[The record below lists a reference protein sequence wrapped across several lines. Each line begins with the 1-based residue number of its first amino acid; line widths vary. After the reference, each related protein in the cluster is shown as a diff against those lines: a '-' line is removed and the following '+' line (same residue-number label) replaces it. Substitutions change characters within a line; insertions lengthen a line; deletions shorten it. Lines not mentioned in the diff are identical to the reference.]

1 MTTKKLITVFK
12 SKHNACSSE
21 MGPSASRGLE
31 HSDDKEDRHGDFVLE
46 KDASGRIAHLFNFS
60 RQLQPA
66 TASWDAP
73 GTPAAGQCNIQS
85 QA

>member
-12 SKHNACSSE
+12 SKHNVCSSE
-21 MGPSASRGLE
+21 IGPSASRGLE
-31 HSDDKEDRHGDFVLE
+31 HSDDKENGHGDFVLE
-46 KDASGRIAHLFNFS
+46 KGASGRIAYLFNLS

-66 TASWDAP
+66 AASWDAP
-73 GTPAAGQCNIQS
+73 GTPAAGQSNLQS